1 MLTKV
6 SGRRWAIA
14 IIFVFAMLLFTNI
27 VLADD
32 GDETKNYGVLSLV
45 VPIIAIAMSFI
56 TRQVI
61 LSLGTAVFVGAVI
74 LNGGNIFH
82 GFLRTC
88 DTYIIATVTDTWDIT
103 LILFILAVGG
113 LIAVMARMGGTQA
126 MALAMAKK
134 AKTAKYAMIATWIMG
149 IIIFFEDMANSL
161 IVGPTMRPVTDE
173 LNVSREKLSYIIDS
187 TAGPVTDMAFI
198 SSWVAYEIGMIG
210 IAFTAAGMTV
220 ANAYGIFLQTI
231 PYRFYNIFAI
241 ALVIILILTEK
252 DYGPMYNAEKRA
264 RLSGKLY
271 EDNSKP
277 MMSKEL
283 DAMNVKEGVP
293 LRMCN
298 AIVPI
303 VTFIVVTLLA
313 MWYTGKG
320 YKEPMNIKGIQ
331 NSFGNCDSASSIFYA
346 VILSSIVCIVMAVA
360 QKIMTLREVI
370 DVWLDGCKELL
381 LTVTILLF
389 AWTSGN
395 LMGELGTGDYIAEL
409 VGGNVPGVVLPVI
422 IFAVSCLVSF
432 STGTSYGTTAIMIP
446 IAFPLAMGVTGGTFN
461 EYAVLAIASVTSGAI
476 FGDHCSPIS
485 DTTIMSSMGSAAD
498 LMDHIRTQ
506 IPYAV
511 TAAVVAGVIG
521 FIPASLGVSPI
532 ILIPIG
538 IVVLYIVVRVLGKS
552 TKLEDLQAETA
563 QESIEIL

>member
-1 MLTKV
+1 MFKKISTT
-6 SGRRWAIA
+6 RW
-14 IIFVFAMLLFTNI
+14 
-27 VLADD
+27 
-32 GDETKNYGVLSLV
+32 
-45 VPIIAIAMSFI
+45 IIAIAFVIGMLLCTNLVFAADGDTASNYGILSLFVPLIAIVLSFV
-56 TRQVI
+56 TKQVI
-61 LSLGTAVFVGAVI
+61 LSLSTAVFVGAVI
-74 LNGGNIFH
+74 LNNGNVFH

-103 LILFILAVGG
+103 LMLFILSVGG

-134 AKTAKYAMIATWIMG
+134 AKTAEHALIYTWIMG

-173 LNVSREKLSYIIDS
+173 MKISREKLSYVIDS

-220 ANAYGIFLQTI
+220 SNAYGIFVQTV

-241 ALVIILILTEK
+241 ALVIILILEQK
-252 DYGPMYNAEKRA
+252 DYGPMYKAEKRA
-264 RLSGKLY
+264 RLTGKLY
-271 EDNSKP
+271 QDGSKP

-293 LRMCN
+293 LRMRN

-303 VTFIVVTLLA
+303 LTFIIITLLS

-320 YKEPMNIKGIQ
+320 YNEPFGLKGIQ
-331 NSFGNCDSASSIFYA
+331 NAFGNCDSAASIFYA
-346 VILSSIVCIVMAVA
+346 VIIASIVCIVMAVV
-360 QKIMTLREVI
+360 QHIMTVKEAI

-381 LTVTILLF
+381 LTVSILLF

-395 LMGELGTGDYIAEL
+395 IMGELGTGSYISEL
-409 VGGNVPGVVLPVI
+409 VGGNIPGFVLPVI
-422 IFAVSCLVSF
+422 LFAVSCLVSF

-446 IAFPLAMGVTGGTFN
+446 IAFPLALAITGGTVDS
-461 EYAVLAIASVTSGAI
+461 YAVLTIASVTSGAI

-498 LMDHIRTQ
+498 LMDHVRTQ
-506 IPYAV
+506 IPYAI
-511 TAAVVAGVIG
+511 TAAIVAGVVG
-521 FIPASLGVSPI
+521 FIPASLGVSPW

-538 IVVLYIVVRVLGKS
+538 IAVLYFVVRVLGKS
-552 TKLEDLQAETA
+552 TKLEDLQASVDE
-563 QESIEIL
+563 